1 MIRLRLPIL
10 LLFLLIIF
18 TGVLPAP
25 QQDPGSNI
33 GTTSDSFSLLAVNPL
48 LPPARLKV
56 YRGQWTPLLRQHLPI
71 TKRVLRNGRHVCRI
85 EMEELA
91 PIFSVVGHLEP
102 KKFDCSFRD
111 GEVRYYHEGNP
122 LLNMDT
128 VRVTI
133 FFFRNNHSIIQT
145 ADIPVDIMDLPEK
158 GGEMD
163 QTFPRPRIHGP
174 LELNVKSIK
183 AASQAI
189 SASVLKI
196 DYNPEEEECCLSFT
210 RPDILSPGEQRRK
223 QNQLESQIGR
233 PLVTPWWEANWG
245 LWTPRLGRPSA
256 SGPAIGASRRW
267 PLFGHIIAAAF
278 NRTAVDH
285 FEHECHEALLKGYR
299 YLHRKSDSS
308 EADYIPL
315 QVNIWRKVPDGGR
328 EFVTREA
335 RYLRVSIAGARK
347 LEPPVIRIFRQVNL
361 THIGGSFSVLPKDCI
376 HVVNPDLEDLLEVN
390 VTKVQGPLYA
400 QLVNLRDP
408 TRPVLSFRI
417 AELRKGLIALQL
429 LNYAEMI
436 EKIFT
441 LTLVAIDPFMQ
452 VSEPVNLRLVS
463 RLQPVFP
470 TRLLG
475 SSMGHKPF
483 VFQVFSLPLFS
494 YTGALSIVQRYNL
507 QVVGYI
513 DESMVRFQV
522 LPNREEEE
530 YFKLFNTTGMGG
542 GHLQL
547 LGMPLVDG
555 GATTPTTS
563 ASTASWTLNEIAG
576 QQLLYAHPGSLHP
589 TVDRFRLHPMLDIQ
603 RAGYHQWMRVA
614 RQRIRRNAGVSESE
628 LELPVR
634 VVRLYENAR
643 ESALKKDI
651 TINLHHGAAHCFTS
665 EELITP
671 SALEA
676 VRSDFIDLKFHVKFH
691 PSQGRLMRRSML
703 LRFAFNNSTQQRR
716 RKPLISLTKEGV
728 EAVDGDGG
736 VGTADAKGIS
746 QISVISMIDL
756 EAEEICYLG
765 LRRDSRADMFGLQQ
779 TGQNNFP
786 TVAVNINILPKP
798 KYQLIRRTDPNQEPL
813 EVAESV
819 NFAVLESTN
828 LCYVVR
834 PTRQWLRSSAHN
846 LIPLMPNTTGVLY
859 SLTSQPRFL
868 ITPSAATL
876 ESSTSAVSGQHGAA
890 DAGRLVSLATMSA
903 SQMEGDMALRPGLT
917 NLLRELEPT
926 GLSHFTQAQIDAG
939 DIVYVPPVKDLGPS
953 DQIVEFRY
961 TVSAPGITP
970 FNEESFQFK
979 VLAEDNQKPDL
990 KLLKSLEVH
999 RDGELMIDNSVL
1011 YLSDEDTYFD
1021 RLALRVTRAPKH
1033 GNLFQMM
1040 QHPMFNNTNANY
1052 KTTATTAPL
1061 ANRRKISEGEEI
1073 PAGLMRAGKLSYK
1086 QDGSNVKEDSFNLT
1100 ATDGRQDSE
1109 VVNLKVAIR
1118 PRVLLEPVWNLLV
1131 NNSIIVEEN
1140 STVMLHPSV
1149 FPPLTLPAMRG
1160 PRFFVVVPPTKGKLL
1175 LDKKRKTAQFSTS
1188 DVANSRI
1195 SYRHGPAEIGTEDK
1209 VDLVRVW
1216 DFKTGKIFSLNFTLL
1231 PVNSQPPTITA
1242 LAPLQVN
1249 EGSAVVL
1256 SHQIISVRDPDT
1268 VDSQIKV
1275 KLVTHPKWGHLELRP
1290 ENNTS
1295 IGSTEFAFTGRDLI
1309 TGRVFYANSR
1319 HQDGLESVSDI
1330 FSLRAYDEMFPSR
1343 ESTPIHVS
1351 IHPVNDEVPSVRL
1364 VEYFAVP
1371 LNGRRVLTPYLF
1383 TISDRDV
1390 PRDILQISFPRLPRF
1405 GHLTVHWQHGEQ
1417 YTITEASAPIA
1428 ESYLGMMNI
1437 VYIQNG
1443 SVQLPARDSFTVSVS
1458 DGLHV
1463 VKKSAYVL
1471 LRQENRYAPEI
1482 RVTEEGGLVLE
1493 GLAWRQLT
1501 SVLTIS
1507 DMDTPGE
1514 DLVIIVVRA
1523 PKLGQVERLQRQDV
1537 TGVPAQ
1543 EDLIEAAMDQYEAE
1557 VDGEKRN
1564 TRNLKE
1570 GDRFTRRQLDTGRIY
1585 YTYTGE
1591 YTQAYVYDLI
1601 TLSVSDG
1608 QFEAGPVDLPIRIR
1622 ATKGRTNPMVQSQS
1636 SLYELLDKGRFDSDT
1651 LLSDAASELWE
1662 TKEQKTEEPSIF
1674 LDNFKV
1680 TVAEKIEVA
1689 AGERRTLTVDEH
1701 IRIEP
1706 IGVDGSLENVKET
1719 LATANFQHLESEM
1732 SRRGCILLARANT
1745 SSNYALTEF
1754 TYKDVVHGQIML
1766 NAESCF
1772 GKSPLEGAISLL
1784 LSIPLQ
1790 KPVSFTIPIRI
1801 IGEVDHFPRP
1811 TVAIGQP
1818 ISIIPGADIPLTL
1831 THLNLFYTG
1840 MDPTKVYF
1848 YSSNGRFHWKHDC
1861 NVTAK
1866 VFSFFNIIHDDIVYH
1881 HTADATAPR
1890 LILVNLN
1897 HLEVDFNAIQI
1908 ERFIES
1914 IIPLTESSP
1923 LLQYLRADSPDH
1935 ITSEPITLRIT
1946 TDDLYTHVISSGRI
1960 FIRAPGPEELTR
1972 VRAGEMGFFLT
1983 PKHLLASDASVVY
1996 SLDTKMRDKWVIID
2010 VKSGEAMNRFTQE
2023 DVNRLRLALVVFSH
2037 PLQTKITSF
2046 GRQKT
2051 RIETRV
2057 NVGLSLFEPKS
2068 RATENITLSVYW
2080 AQVGFDRKRYRICVS
2095 SGVLA
2100 LPLVRHGALGHH
2112 VEVYVGLNDT
2122 TDLKTLDVDI
2132 LSPKLVVFDADEVIK
2147 QVRMRVTLS
2156 SEMSS
2161 EKQFFTVAVKAPS
2174 GAVLDGNSEAHIV
2187 MLGKRKCRNSPYFT
2201 AFNTSNGVGT
2211 GDEVGHSRRVSL
2223 HDWLASN
2230 VIPDSNALN
2239 KAYLISMQRRKRAPA
2254 FSCDSSWTLY
2264 QSRCYR
2270 FFHHEN
2276 LTWLEA
2282 RDHCENER
2290 GYLASV
2296 PDASTSTWLKTLL
2309 GSYSSRLWIGLHK
2322 PVANGAWL
2330 WHSMEQTNFVNWES
2344 GYPKNLR
2351 GKLPRQTSHLRRR
2364 LFRRHPSPPL
2374 KTAEHTVWRST
2385 SAYGY
2390 SRSPRSASNGWHQR
2404 EALGQ
2409 ELGLQRLCVNLDSGR
2424 GMVWRNAACVR
2435 MPQLPFVCMKNPN

>member
-1 MIRLRLPIL
+1 MTPPLDVCAERSHANLSFPY
-10 LLFLLIIF
+10 
-18 TGVLPAP
+18 P
-25 QQDPGSNI
+25 QQDSGSNL
-33 GTTSDSFSLLAVNPL
+33 GTTSDSFSLLAVSPL
-48 LPPARLKV
+48 LPPARMKV

-71 TKRVLRNGRHVCRI
+71 TKRVLRGGRHVCRI

-102 KKFDCSFRD
+102 KKFDCAFRD
-111 GEVRYYHEGNP
+111 GEVRYHHEGNP
-122 LLNMDT
+122 LLSMDT

-133 FFFRNNHSIIQT
+133 FFFRNNQSIIQT
-145 ADIPVDIMDLPEK
+145 ADIPVDVMDLPKK
-158 GGEMD
+158 GNEMD
-163 QTFPRPRIHGP
+163 QAFPRPRIHGL
-174 LELNVKSIK
+174 LELTVKSIK

-189 SASVLKI
+189 STSVLKI
-196 DYNPEEEECCLSFT
+196 DYNPEEEDCYLSFT
-210 RPDILSPGEQRRK
+210 QPDMQPSGEQKRK
-223 QNQLESQIGR
+223 QNQLESQTGR
-233 PLVTPWWEANWG
+233 PLVTPWWEANSG
-245 LWTPRLGRPSA
+245 LWAPRLGRPPA

-299 YLHRKSDSS
+299 YLHRKPDSS
-308 EADYIPL
+308 DTDYVPL
-315 QVNIWRKVPDGGR
+315 QVNIWKKLPNGDRD
-328 EFVTREA
+328 FVTREA
-335 RYLRVSIAGARK
+335 RYLRVNIAGARK
-347 LEPPVIRIFRQVNL
+347 LETPMIRIFRQVNL

-470 TRLLG
+470 NRLL
-475 SSMGHKPF
+475 SSSTGHKAF

-494 YTGALSIVQRYNL
+494 FTGALSIVQKYNL

-522 LPNREEEE
+522 LPNKEEEE
-530 YFKLFNTTGMGG
+530 YFKFSNITGTGG

-547 LGMPLVDG
+547 LGTPLVDG
-555 GATTPTTS
+555 DSTTS
-563 ASTASWTLNEIAG
+563 SSSASWTLNEVAG
-576 QQLLYAHPGSLHP
+576 QQLLYAHLGSLHP
-589 TVDRFRLHPMLDIQ
+589 TVDRFRLHPTLDIK

-614 RQRIRRNAGVSESE
+614 KRRMRRNAGVSESE

-634 VVRLYENAR
+634 IVRLYENAR

-651 TINLHHGAAHCFTS
+651 GIVVHHGATHCFTS

-671 SALEA
+671 AALEA
-676 VRSDFIDLKFHVKFH
+676 ARSDFVDLKFPVKVH
-691 PSQGRLMRRSML
+691 PSQGRLVWRSLL
-703 LRFAFNNSTQQRR
+703 LRLSSGNSTHQRLR
-716 RKPLISLTKEGV
+716 QPLSSLIRGGADEVDGDEDFGAVDTKKPSLISTISLT
-728 EAVDGDGG
+728 
-736 VGTADAKGIS
+736 
-746 QISVISMIDL
+746 DL
-756 EAEEICYLG
+756 EAGEICYLS
-765 LRRDSRADMFGLQQ
+765 LRRDARTDMFGLQQ
-779 TGQNNFP
+779 AGRSNFP
-786 TVAVNINILPKP
+786 TVAVNVNILPKP
-798 KYQLIRRTDPNQEPL
+798 KYQLNRRSDPNRVPM

-819 NFAVLESTN
+819 NFAVLDSTY
-828 LCYVVR
+828 LRYVVR
-834 PTRQWLRSSAHN
+834 PTRQWMRSSAHN
-846 LIPLMPNTTGVLY
+846 LVPLMPNATGVLY

-868 ITPSAATL
+868 VTPSTATP
-876 ESSTSAVSGQHGAA
+876 EASVSTVLGPRGDT
-890 DAGRLVSLATMSA
+890 DAGRLVSLAAMRTV
-903 SQMEGDMALRPGLT
+903 QLEGDMALRPGLT

-939 DIVYVPPVKDLGPS
+939 DIVYVPPLKDLGPM
-953 DQIVEFRY
+953 DQTVEFRY
-961 TVSAPGITP
+961 TVSAPGLTP
-970 FNEESFQFK
+970 FNEETFCLK

-999 RDGELMIDNSVL
+999 RDGELIIDCGVL
-1011 YLSDEDTYFD
+1011 HLFDEDTHFD
-1021 RLALRVTRAPKH
+1021 RLALRLMSSPKH
-1033 GNLFQMM
+1033 GNLFQIIR
-1040 QHPMFNNTNANY
+1040 QSGINETNMNS
-1052 KTTATTAPL
+1052 TIATTAELPI
-1061 ANRRKISEGEEI
+1061 NRRKIAGGEEI
-1073 PAGLMRAGKLSYK
+1073 PASLMSSGKLVYI
-1086 QDGSNVKEDSFNLT
+1086 QDGSNVKEDNFNLT
-1100 ATDGRQDSE
+1100 ATDGHQDSD
-1109 VVNLKVAIR
+1109 VLNLKVAIR
-1118 PRVLLEPVWNLLV
+1118 PRVFLEPVWNLLV

-1140 STVMLHPSV
+1140 ATVTLHPSV

-1175 LDKKRKTAQFSTS
+1175 LDKKRKSVQFSTS

-1195 SYRHGPAEIGTEDK
+1195 SYSHGPAEIGTEEK

-1242 LAPLQVN
+1242 LAPLQVK

-1256 SHQIISVRDPDT
+1256 SHQVISVRDPDT
-1268 VDSQIKV
+1268 TDSHIQV

-1290 ENNTS
+1290 KNITS
-1295 IGSTEFAFTGRDLI
+1295 TSSAEFAFTAKDLI
-1309 TGRVFYANSR
+1309 IGRVFYVNSR
-1319 HQDGLESVSDI
+1319 HENGLESVSDI
-1330 FSLRAYDEMFPSR
+1330 FSLRAYDEKFPSR

-1364 VEYFAVP
+1364 VEHFAVP

-1405 GHLTVHWQHGEQ
+1405 GHLAVYWQHGEQ
-1417 YTITEASAPIA
+1417 YAITEASAPIA

-1437 VYIQNG
+1437 VYVQNG

-1471 LRQENRYAPEI
+1471 LRQENRCAPEI

-1501 SVLTIS
+1501 SALTIS
-1507 DMDTPGE
+1507 DVDTPGE
-1514 DLVIIVVRA
+1514 DLVITVVRA
-1523 PKLGQVERLQRQDV
+1523 PKLGQLERMQRQDV
-1537 TGVPAQ
+1537 TGMTAQ
-1543 EDLIEAAMDQYEAE
+1543 EDLVEAAMDQYEAE
-1557 VDGEKRN
+1557 VGGERQN

-1591 YTQAYVYDLI
+1591 YTPVYVYDSI

-1608 QFEAGPVDLPIRIR
+1608 QFEAGPIDLPIRIR
-1622 ATKGRTNPMVQSQS
+1622 ATRGRTNQMVQSQS
-1636 SLYELLDKGRFDSDT
+1636 SLYEPLDKGRSDSDT
-1651 LLSDAASELWE
+1651 LLSDAASEPWE
-1662 TKEQKTEEPSIF
+1662 IKEEKKEGSCIF

-1680 TVAEKIEVA
+1680 TVAEKAEVA
-1689 AGERRTLTVDEH
+1689 AGERRTLTADEH

-1706 IGVDGSLENVKET
+1706 IGVDGTPENVKET

-1732 SRRGCILLARANT
+1732 SRRGCILLTRVNS
-1745 SSNYALTEF
+1745 SSNHSLTDF

-1766 NAESCF
+1766 SAESCF
-1772 GKSPLEGAISLL
+1772 SKSPREGAISLL

-1790 KPVSFTIPIRI
+1790 KPVSFTLPIKI
-1801 IGEVDHFPRP
+1801 ISEVDNFPRP
-1811 TVAIGQP
+1811 TVVIGQP
-1818 ISIIPGADIPLTL
+1818 ISIIPGSDVPLTL
-1831 THLNLFYTG
+1831 AHLNLHHTG

-1848 YSSNGRFHWKHDC
+1848 YTSNGRFHWKHDC
-1861 NVTAK
+1861 DVTTK
-1866 VFSFFNIIHDDIVYH
+1866 VFSFFNIINDEVVYH

-1890 LILVNLN
+1890 LLLVNLN

-1935 ITSEPITLRIT
+1935 ITSEPITLRIA
-1946 TDDLYTHVISSGRI
+1946 TDDLYTYVISSGRI
-1960 FIRAPGPEELTR
+1960 FVRAPSPEELTR
-1972 VRAGEMGFFLT
+1972 VRVGEMGFLLT
-1983 PKHLLASDASVVY
+1983 PKHLLALDASTVY
-1996 SLDTKMRDKWVIID
+1996 SLDPKMQDKRVIID
-2010 VKSGEAMNRFTQE
+2010 VKSGATMGRFTQE

-2037 PLQTKITSF
+2037 PLQTKVTPFGHQKAILEAGVDVKLGLLKPDSRTS
-2046 GRQKT
+2046 
-2051 RIETRV
+2051 
-2057 NVGLSLFEPKS
+2057 
-2068 RATENITLSVYW
+2068 ENITLSIYW
-2080 AQVGFDRKRYRICVS
+2080 AQVGFDRKRYRICAR
-2095 SGVLA
+2095 SGVLT
-2100 LPLVRHGALGHH
+2100 LPLVRRGALGHH
-2112 VEVYVGLNDT
+2112 VEVYVGLDDT
-2122 TDLKTLDVDI
+2122 ADAENFEVDI
-2132 LSPKLVVFDADEVIK
+2132 LSPKLIVFEADEVVK
-2147 QVRMRVTLS
+2147 EVRMRVTLS
-2156 SEMSS
+2156 GELTS

-2174 GAVLDGNSEAHIV
+2174 GAVLDANSETHVV
-2187 MLGKRKCRNSPYFT
+2187 MHNRRKCRNPPYFT
-2201 AFNTSNGVGT
+2201 AFNASSGT
-2211 GDEVGHSRRVSL
+2211 EGGDEVGQSRRMSL

-2230 VIPDSNALN
+2230 AIPDSNALN
-2239 KAYLISMQRRKRAPA
+2239 KAYLRSMRQRKRTPA
-2254 FSCDSSWTLY
+2254 FSCDTGWTLFL
-2264 QSRCYR
+2264 SRCYR
-2270 FFHHEN
+2270 FFQHEN

-2296 PDASTSTWLKTLL
+2296 PDATTSNWLKTLL
-2309 GSYSSRLWIGLHK
+2309 GSQYSPLWIGLHK
-2322 PVANGAWL
+2322 PVVNGAWL
-2330 WHSMEQTNFVNWES
+2330 WHSMEQANFTNWKS
-2344 GYPKNLR
+2344 GYPKSLR
-2351 GKLPRQTSHLRRR
+2351 DRLQRQAIHHRRR
-2364 LFRRHPSPPL
+2364 LFRRHPSSSI
-2374 KTAEHTVWRST
+2374 KASVESTVWRS
-2385 SAYGY
+2385 SAAY
-2390 SRSPRSASNGWHQR
+2390 SPQRLARSASSEPGQW
-2404 EALGQ
+2404 EILGH
-2409 ELGLQRLCVNLDSGR
+2409 ELGLRRVCVNLDPGR
-2424 GMVWRNAACVR
+2424 GMVWSNAACVQTPR
-2435 MPQLPFVCMKNPN
+2435 LPFVCMKNPN